1 MIDDKALLSEYL
13 SESEELLESLLA
25 DLDSLGAQPDHD
37 PDINLINRIF
47 RTVHSLKGLSGMMG
61 LVEVQSLAHEF
72 EDILE
77 ELRLGQISLDRDNT
91 AIFQEV
97 GSGLAALVGG
107 AARGSAAYEDYD
119 RFRELLASVAGK
131 SRARARGSE
140 NEIDSLGLSAQER
153 DQLREDE
160 KYRISVNLKAG
171 RLFYL
176 VSVQFDLE
184 SLTTKYNG
192 LASKLESSGER
203 ITTFSEKTKEPALI
217 GFRLLFATPLKE
229 SEVKKLVE
237 PFGGRV
243 SRIGR
248 SPWRRAGEALKV
260 VGRKQRAKQSSEKR
274 GAEAKASTVLPTSFA
289 QESLHPVSSSVRV
302 ELSQV
307 DELSGLAHELAIETQ
322 HLSSMADRFLIAAGF
337 GARERFDLRLSA
349 RRLER
354 EFLELEERLVEL
366 RMVSMAQT
374 FTRAA
379 RLAGRLARDL
389 GKSISVEVSGRETQL
404 DKMIVDRIA
413 DPIYHILRNAIDHG
427 VEPPDVRKKARKNP
441 RGKIRIEA
449 SLEGSRVVIAV
460 CDDGR
465 GINPSEV
472 YDRAVSIGA
481 APVDEELKD
490 EDVLRLIFRPGFST
504 LDRISEV
511 SGRGV
516 GLDAVERA
524 IHELGGEVRVSSE
537 LGKGSR
543 FEMAVPSTL
552 VMISAFIVRV
562 GDLRYA
568 INVGQIKELLYAGR
582 EEIMGRDGKRN
593 IEYRDSKIPLIELRY
608 LLGLGGARVFDPTDE
623 AAARATG
630 PLSPSPVGRQREP
643 AGLAGSAANRV
654 PVLITRSGERHVAIA
669 VEQFDEQ
676 REIIVKS
683 LGSLG
688 PRFKGVVG
696 AVDLEGGDVAL
707 VLDLPS
713 LLLIRS
719 LRM

>member
-1 MIDDKALLSEYL
+1 M
-13 SESEELLESLLA
+13 
-25 DLDSLGAQPDHD
+25 
-37 PDINLINRIF
+37 
-47 RTVHSLKGLSGMMG
+47 
-61 LVEVQSLAHEF
+61 
-72 EDILE
+72 
-77 ELRLGQISLDRDNT
+77 ISL
-91 AIFQEV
+91 
-97 GSGLAALVGG
+97 
-107 AARGSAAYEDYD
+107 
-119 RFRELLASVAGK
+119 
-131 SRARARGSE
+131 
-140 NEIDSLGLSAQER
+140 
-153 DQLREDE
+153 
-160 KYRISVNLKAG
+160 
-171 RLFYL
+171 
-176 VSVQFDLE
+176 
-184 SLTTKYNG
+184 
-192 LASKLESSGER
+192 
-203 ITTFSEKTKEPALI
+203 
-217 GFRLLFATPLKE
+217 
-229 SEVKKLVE
+229 
-237 PFGGRV
+237 
-243 SRIGR
+243 
-248 SPWRRAGEALKV
+248 
-260 VGRKQRAKQSSEKR
+260 
-274 GAEAKASTVLPTSFA
+274 
-289 QESLHPVSSSVRV
+289 
-302 ELSQV
+302 
-307 DELSGLAHELAIETQ
+307 
-322 HLSSMADRFLIAAGF
+322 
-337 GARERFDLRLSA
+337 
-349 RRLER
+349 
-354 EFLELEERLVEL
+354 
-366 RMVSMAQT
+366 AQT

-427 VEPPDVRKKARKNP
+427 IELPDARKKAHKNA

-449 SLEGSRVVIAV
+449 SLEGSRVVLAV

-465 GINPSEV
+465 GIDPSAV
-472 YDRAVSIGA
+472 YNRAVSIGA
-481 APVDEELKD
+481 AQGEEPLGD

-504 LDRISEV
+504 LDKVSEV

-524 IHELGGEVRVSSE
+524 IHDLGGEIRVSSE

-543 FEMAVPSTL
+543 FEMTVPSTL

-582 EEIMGRDGKRN
+582 EEIMGSDGKRD
-593 IEYRDSKIPLIELRY
+593 IEYRDSKVPLIELRY
-608 LLGLGGARVFDPTDE
+608 LLGLGGARVIDPSDE
-623 AAARATG
+623 TPAKTPG
-630 PLSPSPVGRQREP
+630 PLSAPFTGRQRESS
-643 AGLAGSAANRV
+643 ASAGSAANRV

-713 LLLIRS
+713 LLLVRS

>member
-1 MIDDKALLSEYL
+1 MSEYL

-25 DLDSLGAQPDHD
+25 DLDSLDAQPDHD
-37 PDINLINRIF
+37 LDINLINRIF

-77 ELRLGQISLDRDNT
+77 DLRLGQLTLDRETT
-91 AIFQEV
+91 AVFQEV

-107 AARGSAAYEDYD
+107 SASGSAAEEDYD
-119 RFRELLASVAGK
+119 RFRELLASVSAK
-131 SRARARGSE
+131 SRTRAKASD
-140 NEIDSLGLSAQER
+140 NDIDSLGLSAHER
-153 DQLREDE
+153 EQLREDE

-171 RLFYL
+171 RSFY
-176 VSVQFDLE
+176 SIAVQFDLE
-184 SLTTKYNG
+184 SLTSKYNA
-192 LASKLESSGER
+192 LSAKLESAGER

-217 GFRLLFATPLKE
+217 GFKLLFATQLKE
-229 SEVKKLVE
+229 SEVRKLAE

-260 VGRKQRAKQSSEKR
+260 VGRKQRAKQPPDRKEGEGR
-274 GAEAKASTVLPTSFA
+274 ASAVLPTSFA

-302 ELSQV
+302 ELSQI
-307 DELSGLAHELAIETQ
+307 DDLSGLAHELAIETQ
-322 HLSSMADRFLIAAGF
+322 RLSSMADRFLIAAGF

-366 RMVSMAQT
+366 RMVSLAQT

-379 RLAGRLARDL
+379 RLAGRLARGL
-389 GKSISVEVSGRETQL
+389 GKSISVEISGRETQL

-427 VEPPDVRKKARKNP
+427 IEPSEARKKARKNP
-441 RGKIRIEA
+441 RGKIRLEA

-472 YDRAVSIGA
+472 YDRALSIGA
-481 APVDEELKD
+481 APGDERPGD
-490 EDVLRLIFRPGFST
+490 EDMLRLIFRPGFST
-504 LDRISEV
+504 LDKVSEV

-516 GLDAVERA
+516 GLDAVERT
-524 IHELGGEVRVSSE
+524 IHELGGEIRVSSE

-543 FEMAVPSTL
+543 FEMSVPSTL

-593 IEYRDSKIPLIELRY
+593 IEYRDSNIPLIELRY
-608 LLGLGGARVFDPTDE
+608 LLGLGGARVFDPSDE
-623 AAARATG
+623 APARAAA
-630 PLSPSPVGRQREP
+630 PPP
-643 AGLAGSAANRV
+643 AGAGSAVNRV
-654 PVLITRSGERHVAIA
+654 PVLITRSGERHVAVA